1 MRSGLS
7 PGGELRVG
15 ADQKKNISSKE
26 KNNDNDNDNDMDN
39 DKDNDKDDR

>member
-15 ADQKKNISSKE
+15 ADLKKNISSKE
-26 KNNDNDNDNDMDN
+26 KNNDNDNDMDN
-39 DKDNDKDDR
+39 DEDDDKDDR